1 MSQKRVLIVDDDA
14 NLLEVLQ
21 LRFAKTDF
29 DVIVAADGRTALQIL
44 RECEP
49 LDLVLTDFMMPELTG
64 IELTRAIKANS
75 KLFDTPVVVMSN
87 NADPEFRR
95 RAIELGARAYFLKT
109 EGARTIVEKAI
120 HMITGREPESS
131 SGRTLPAST
140 AQVQAMRQS
149 LLSLLRLTGQTEG
162 LPTEA
167 RNALM
172 SAEKLAESLFASV
185 LETET

>member
-1 MSQKRVLIVDDDA
+1 MSQKRILIVDDDA

-21 LRFAKTDF
+21 LRFAKTNF
-29 DVIVAADGRTALQIL
+29 EVTVASDGRSALDIL

-49 LDLVLTDFMMPELTG
+49 LDLVLTDFMMPELNG
-64 IELTRAIKANS
+64 IELTRAIKANP

-109 EGARTIVEKAI
+109 EGARTIVEKTI
-120 HMITGREPESS
+120 RMIADREPEIPR
-131 SGRTLPAST
+131 GLRLPGAT

-149 LLSLLRLTGQTEG
+149 LVSLLRLTAQTDG
-162 LPTEA
+162 LPVEV
-167 RNALM
+167 RNAM
-172 SAEKLAESLFASV
+172 ISAEKLVESLFAAV
-185 LETET
+185 GETET